1 MTSLFKNSSLNN
13 SKFSSGFAT
22 FKHDQK
28 NKLSEYFSP
37 RFWDSQ
43 FYAKK
48 EKFSMYF
55 PKNASKQ
62 EKGLV

>member
-37 RFWDSQ
+37 RFWDSH
-43 FYAKK
+43 FYVQK
-48 EKFSMYF
+48 EKFSMNF
-55 PKNASKQ
+55 SKNVSKQ
-62 EKGLV
+62 QKGIV